1 MITLR
6 TLPPLLPVEQRLPI
20 PDPDSLR
27 RFWKTF

>member
-20 PDPDSLR
+20 AERESLR